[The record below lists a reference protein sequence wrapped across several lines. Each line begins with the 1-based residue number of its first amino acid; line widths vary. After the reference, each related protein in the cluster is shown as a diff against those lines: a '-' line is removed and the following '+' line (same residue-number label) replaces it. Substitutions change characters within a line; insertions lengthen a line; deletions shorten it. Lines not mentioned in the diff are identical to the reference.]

1 MAQVRGI
8 YREERGVHELI
19 RNLNPAADVFLQT
32 CQLEAV
38 RQDLIR
44 DRLGAVRKGIHT
56 LVEDMAANNITDAAD
71 SAELV
76 KLGNALQAI
85 ADEHVGRAASL
96 LRELA
101 EVTDREGK
109 DRNPLAAIDRVNSS
123 ARELG
128 LVVLQLGFAEGAEVM
143 ARELHATAQTQAGLR
158 QRTVTGSGGE
168 TVGDG
173 ELAKAQTRLAAETDR
188 LLAATPRNKE
198 STSTDALVAFHLSRM
213 VNQLLRS
220 GTVGKMNEAATLIPG
235 AEGEQAGR
243 LQAEVIAAL
252 LRAEFR
258 LRLGAEYEALTKA
271 RDLLAA
277 QAAGQK
283 KLREENSAL
292 TKEQFSGNQAVIA
305 ASQAALHQQIQLLLM
320 PGIPAN
326 RPGLMD
332 PTFPPAPPV
341 DDLLT
346 KADHGLKT
354 ALAGIKAPPMWRSA
368 FGTSCRMAIPRQP
381 PAAIPCRSSTL
392 SAGPRVP

>member
-8 YREERGVHELI
+8 YREERGIHDLI
-19 RNLNPAADVFLQT
+19 RNLNPAADIFLQT

-44 DRLGAVRKGIHT
+44 ERLGAVRKGINT
-56 LVEDMAANNITDAAD
+56 LVEDMAANNVAD
-71 SAELV
+71 EAHSAELG
-76 KLGNALQAI
+76 KLGNDLQAI

-96 LRELA
+96 LRNLA
-101 EVTDREGK
+101 EVTDGAEPA
-109 DRNPLAAIDRVNSS
+109 RNPLPAIEMVNSS

-128 LVVLQLGFAEGAEVM
+128 LVVLQLGFAEGADVM

-158 QRTVTGSGGE
+158 QRTVTGRDADAAGN
-168 TVGDG
+168 GD
-173 ELAKAQTRLAAETDR
+173 LAKAQTKLAAETAR

-198 STSTDALVAFHLSRM
+198 SGSTDALVAFNLSRM

-220 GTVGKMNEAATLIPG
+220 GTVEKMNEAAALISK

-243 LQAEVIAAL
+243 LHAEVIAAL

-292 TKEQFSGNQAVIA
+292 T
-305 ASQAALHQQIQLLLM
+305 
-320 PGIPAN
+320 
-326 RPGLMD
+326 
-332 PTFPPAPPV
+332 
-341 DDLLT
+341 
-346 KADHGLKT
+346 
-354 ALAGIKAPPMWRSA
+354 
-368 FGTSCRMAIPRQP
+368 
-381 PAAIPCRSSTL
+381 
-392 SAGPRVP
+392 